1 MKIKQLLTMG
11 TAVALVG
18 LIGCQKDPS
27 TSGLRSEYLVYTAQD
42 TAADFAAIDTYY
54 IPDSILLI
62 GTHAVNDTGDRV
74 SKYWKDADA
83 LTLINTVVGEM
94 NARGYT
100 RILDGAARQTADVGF
115 QVSYIEQTTYF
126 TGLSN
131 PYWWWDYPYY
141 WSPGYWGYW
150 SGWYYPFAVYYGYT
164 TGSLLV
170 EMVDLKN
177 GDTTT
182 RKLPILWN
190 SYVSGL
196 VHGDDEI
203 NINRA
208 SEALKQAF
216 TQSPYL
222 KK

>member
-1 MKIKQLLTMG
+1 MKIKHLFTMV
-11 TAVALVG
+11 TAVGLMG

-27 TSGLRSEYLVYTAQD
+27 TSGLSSEYLVYTAHD
-42 TAADFAAIDTYY
+42 TSADFATIDTYY

-62 GTHAVNDTGDRV
+62 GSHAVNETGDRV
-74 SKYWKDADA
+74 SKYWNDADA
-83 LTLINTVVGEM
+83 LSLINTIVSEM
-94 NARGYT
+94 NSLGYT
-100 RILDGAARQTADVGF
+100 RIDEGALRQTADVGF
-115 QVSYIEQTTYF
+115 QVSYVEETSYF
-126 TGLSN
+126 TGYSN

-150 SGWYYPFAVYYGYT
+150 SGWYYPFVVQYSYT

-170 EMVDLKN
+170 EMVDLKK
-177 GDTTT
+177 GDPTT

-190 SYVSGL
+190 SYISGL
-196 VHGDDEI
+196 VRNNKSI
-203 NINRA
+203 NIERA

-216 TQSPYL
+216 LQSPYL

>member
-1 MKIKQLLTMG
+1 MKIKQLLTIV
-11 TAVALVG
+11 TAIG
-18 LIGCQKDPS
+18 LGCLAGCQKDPS
-27 TSGLRSEYLVYTAQD
+27 SSGLRDEYLVYTAYDQK
-42 TAADFAAIDTYY
+42 ASFADITTYY

-62 GTHAVNDTGDRV
+62 GSHAINETGDRV

-83 LTLINTVVGEM
+83 LSLINTIVAEM
-94 NARGYT
+94 DSRGYT
-100 RILDGAARQTADVGF
+100 RITEGTLRQTADVGF
-115 QVSYIEQTTYF
+115 QVSYIEETTLF
-126 TGLSN
+126 TGYSN

-170 EMVDLKN
+170 ELVDLQH
-177 GDTTT
+177 GDTST

-190 SYVSGL
+190 CYVSGL
-196 VHGDDEI
+196 LRGNNQIDI
-203 NINRA
+203 AGA
-208 SEALKQAF
+208 SDALKQAF
-216 TQSPYL
+216 AQSPYL